1 MGVPHVELETLD
13 KSSTLLNFDDQSLES
28 GAVHVVR
35 VVVYYLPKRI
45 LPEAAHDHHDRGAGG
60 RDHLPPAHR
69 VLVSLLQ
76 KGHYYTLSGPQL
88 NFHFIHNSGI
98 ISLCQKCDYNFTDKG
113 SHTQN
118 QCFWVYHLSVQNVIT
133 NIQTKAVWQHIK
145 SMLMCLTFLCNK
157 GVKQFTGKIRHKTT
171 H

>member
-1 MGVPHVELETLD
+1 MSHL
-13 KSSTLLNFDDQSLES
+13 DDQFLQS
-28 GAVHVVR
+28 GAVHILR
-35 VVVYYLPKRI
+35 VVVDDLPPRR
-45 LPEAAHDHHDRGAGG
+45 LPEAAHDHHDRGGGG

-76 KGHYYTLSGPQL
+76 KEHSYTFSISSISILSAT
-88 NFHFIHNSGI
+88 
-98 ISLCQKCDYNFTDKG
+98 QKLLLIVKNVITTLQTKAVTHC
-113 SHTQN
+113 TQN

-133 NIQTKAVWQHIK
+133 NIQTKAAWQHIK

-157 GVKQFTGKIRHKTT
+157 CVRQFTGKIT